1 LTPQPSEPP
10 GDGRLAPPK
19 THRRNDTM
27 LYIVRVY
34 EDGQCYEYE
43 YGLLEHATL
52 NFQSEKCC
60 VQLLEYRSGKEKL
73 LASKN
78 ENKE

>member
-1 LTPQPSEPP
+1 
-10 GDGRLAPPK
+10 
-19 THRRNDTM
+19 M

-52 NFQSEKCC
+52 HFQSEKCC
-60 VQLLEYRSGKEKL
+60 VQLLEY
-73 LASKN
+73 KN
-78 ENKE
+78 ENENLLATKRV

>member
-1 LTPQPSEPP
+1 
-10 GDGRLAPPK
+10 
-19 THRRNDTM
+19 M